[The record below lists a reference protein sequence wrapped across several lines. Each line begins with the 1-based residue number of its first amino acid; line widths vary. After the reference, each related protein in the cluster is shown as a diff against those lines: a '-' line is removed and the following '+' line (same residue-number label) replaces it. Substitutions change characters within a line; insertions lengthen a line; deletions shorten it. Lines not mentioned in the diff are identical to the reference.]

1 MTKSAADDSTLRKYA
16 EKQLKLKRE
25 FKQYLVVYA
34 FVVALTV
41 AIWFIATPGFYFW
54 PGWVMFGMGIAAIVS
69 GLEAYGKLSPKPITQ
84 AEIDSEV
91 ERLKTNR

>member
-1 MTKSAADDSTLRKYA
+1 
-16 EKQLKLKRE
+16 
-25 FKQYLVVYA
+25 
-34 FVVALTV
+34 
-41 AIWFIATPGFYFW
+41 
-54 PGWVMFGMGIAAIVS
+54 MFGMGIAAIVS